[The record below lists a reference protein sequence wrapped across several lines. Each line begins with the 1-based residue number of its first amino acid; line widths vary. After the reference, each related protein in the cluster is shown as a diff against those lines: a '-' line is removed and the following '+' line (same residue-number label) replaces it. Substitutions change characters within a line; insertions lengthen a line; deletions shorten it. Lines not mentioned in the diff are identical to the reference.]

1 MIKRTLAYFFTL
13 LTVFVSFYTFALEQ
27 AAELDPD
34 LDLDLDQGQGQ
45 ELEQEQEQDQDQELD
60 QDLDAPLG
68 VRSIDHI
75 VAVVNDEVITSR
87 ELDNAIITATQNLL
101 QQGIQPPDKESMNS
115 QVLETIIVK
124 QIQLQ
129 HAKEIGMSVGDSEL
143 DETIHRIA
151 EDNQLSLQEFY
162 AVLEEDGLSFNKFRQ
177 EIRDEIIMARIK
189 ERTVNHRVNVT
200 EGEVDNFLRT
210 QATSAVGNDE
220 YLLAH
225 ILILVSERMDALEI
239 QERSQ
244 RAEMALKKLQKGV
257 EFAQVAAEFSD
268 APDAM
273 QGGVLDWRPIAQM
286 GPTFFELLSP
296 LEMGDLTD
304 VVQSPTGFHI
314 FKLLDRR
321 DQEDPVVV
329 IDQTHARHIL
339 VKVSELTSES
349 DAKQRIIQFKERIDN
364 GANFAEIAK
373 LHSEDGSAASG
384 GDLGWISPGDT
395 VPDFEEAM
403 NNLQPGQISEPVQS
417 PFGWHLIQVLERRS
431 EDVSTESQRHAARQ
445 AIRSRKA
452 EVVIQEWMQQLR
464 DEAYI
469 EYRTNEEES

>member
-1 MIKRTLAYFFTL
+1 MIKETLSCFFTL
-13 LTVFVSFYTFALEQ
+13 LIIFVSFHTFALEQ
-27 AAELDPD
+27 GSEND
-34 LDLDLDQGQGQ
+34 
-45 ELEQEQEQDQDQELD
+45 LEQEQEQEQELD
-60 QDLDAPLG
+60 QDLDIIPG

-87 ELDNAIITATQNLL
+87 ELDNAIITATKNLI
-101 QQGIQPPDKESMNS
+101 QQGIEAPDQDSLNS

-124 QIQLQ
+124 LIQLQ

-151 EDNQLSLQEFY
+151 EDNELSLQEFY
-162 AVLEEDGLSFNKFRQ
+162 GVLEEDGISFNKFRQ

-189 ERTVNHRVNVT
+189 EREVNHRVNVT
-200 EGEVDNFLRT
+200 EGEIDNFLRT
-210 QATSAVGNDE
+210 QATSAIGNDE

-225 ILILVSERMDALEI
+225 ILVLVSERMDELQI
-239 QERSQ
+239 QEKSQ
-244 RAEMALKKLQKGV
+244 RAEMALQKLEEGV

-268 APDAM
+268 APDAL
-273 QGGVLDWRPIAQM
+273 QGGVLEWRPIAQM

-296 LEMGDLTD
+296 LQLGELTK

-329 IDQTHARHIL
+329 VDQTNARHIL
-339 VKVSELTSES
+339 IKVSELTSES
-349 DAKQRIIQFKERIDN
+349 DAKQRISQFKKQIDN
-364 GANFAEIAK
+364 GTSFTEIAK
-373 LHSEDGSAASG
+373 LHSEDGSASSG
-384 GDLGWISPGDT
+384 GDLGWLSPGDT
-395 VPDFEEAM
+395 VPEFEEAM
-403 NNLQPGQISEPVQS
+403 NSLQPGQISDPVQS
-417 PFGWHLIQVLERRS
+417 PFGWHLIQVVERRS
-431 EDVSTESQRHAARQ
+431 EDISSERQRQAARQ

-452 EVVIQEWMQQLR
+452 EVVVQEWMQQLR

-469 EYRTNEEES
+469 EYRADDEES